1 MGWVI
6 YVESRL
12 PRTPQEEQKE
22 KDGKPSVTVIN
33 EGGRATRR
41 SADRSQLSRDDDST
55 EAVLSV

>member
-33 EGGRATRR
+33 EGGESHKEIHR
-41 SADRSQLSRDDDST
+41 SLTVKSG
-55 EAVLSV
+55 